1 MKKMFLMDN
10 LDCANCAAKMEK
22 AILKIDGVTGATV
35 SFFAQKLVLEAEDD
49 KWDEALRR
57 ACAAVKKVDADCSV
71 IVK

>member
-1 MKKMFLMDN
+1 MKKTFSMNN

-22 AILKIDGVTGATV
+22 LILKIDGVTGATV

-49 KWDEALRR
+49 KWDAVLQK
-57 ACAAVKKVDADCSV
+57 ACEAVKRIDPDCSV

>member
-1 MKKMFLMDN
+1 MKKTFLMEN

-22 AILKIDGVTGATV
+22 AILKIDGVKSATV

-49 KWDEALRR
+49 KWDAIVKA
-57 ACAAVKKVDADCSV
+57 ACMAVKKVDPDCSV

>member
-1 MKKMFLMDN
+1 MKKTFQMEN

-22 AILKIDGVTGATV
+22 AILKIDGVQSATV

-49 KWDEALRR
+49 KWDEALRQ